1 MKVFVLILLFGL
13 LAPMPAAA
21 LSPSPNP
28 PQMIE
33 SSSVESLAEEYSVY
47 TAILNQYLSPT
58 SNVKVLVLRDFAQTE
73 TESKRQL
80 TDRIRFVSKN
90 LPALEKKTASNFK
103 KQNRKP
109 FPLQEQF
116 ALSVPVKLISDE
128 EFRQLVPSAADWSGF
143 YAAYPGAPGL
153 LTFSRVGFNRDLT
166 QAVVYLSQVAG
177 PLGGEGVFVLLQKEN
192 GVWTPTEEI
201 TVWIS

>member
-1 MKVFVLILLFGL
+1 MKVFVFFVLFAL
-13 LAPMPAAA
+13 LANVPVAA
-21 LSPSPNP
+21 SPQN
-28 PQMIE
+28 QQQVIE
-33 SSSVESLAEEYSVY
+33 PFSVESLEEEYSVY
-47 TAILNQYLSPT
+47 TAILNRYLSPT
-58 SNVKVLVLRDFAQTE
+58 SNVQVLVLRDFAQTE
-73 TESKRQL
+73 TESKKQL
-80 TDRIRFVSKN
+80 HDRVKFVSQN

-109 FPLQEQF
+109 FPLQERF
-116 ALSVPVKLISDE
+116 TLSVPVHLISDE

-143 YAAYPGAPGL
+143 YKAYPGSPGL

>member
-1 MKVFVLILLFGL
+1 MKVFVFFVLFVL
-13 LAPMPAAA
+13 MANVPVAA
-21 LSPSPNP
+21 L
-28 PQMIE
+28 PQNQSQVIQPF
-33 SSSVESLAEEYSVY
+33 SVESLEEEYNVY
-47 TAILNQYLSPT
+47 TAILNRYLSPT
-58 SNVKVLVLRDFAQTE
+58 SNVKILVLRDFAQTE
-73 TESKRQL
+73 TESKKQL
-80 TDRIRFVSKN
+80 QDRVKFVSKN
-90 LPALEKKTASNFK
+90 LTALEKKTASNFRK
-103 KQNRKP
+103 LNRKP
-109 FPLQEQF
+109 FPLQERF

-128 EFRQLVPSAADWSGF
+128 EFQQLVPSAADWSGF
-143 YAAYPGAPGL
+143 YEAFPGSPGL